1 MPLTHYSIDKRIRAG
16 LLLFWALYFSIIW
29 LSNTTDALKALDLLP
44 PNWRFVSG
52 NFSLVSK
59 VVGIYGSPVW
69 LAGLMF
75 AGVLIWEGAGAI
87 LFWKALASTIR
98 KTNSSRAAIYRA
110 FSITIGLWATF
121 IFSDEVFLAYEFP
134 GLSSTFFSL
143 LIAELASFILIRQV
157 DQEQQ
162 KATIE

>member
-1 MPLTHYSIDKRIRAG
+1 MPLTHHSIDRQIRTG

-44 PNWRFVSG
+44 PTFRFVSG
-52 NFSLVSK
+52 NYSMVSK
-59 VVGIYGSPVW
+59 VVGIYSSPVW

-75 AGVLIWEGAGAI
+75 AGVIIWEGVGAI
-87 LFWKALASTIR
+87 LFWKAVASTIR
-98 KTNSSRAAIYRA
+98 KPDSSLVSIYRA
-110 FSITIGLWATF
+110 FGITIGLWATF

-157 DQEQQ
+157 DQQQ
-162 KATIE
+162 KATIQ